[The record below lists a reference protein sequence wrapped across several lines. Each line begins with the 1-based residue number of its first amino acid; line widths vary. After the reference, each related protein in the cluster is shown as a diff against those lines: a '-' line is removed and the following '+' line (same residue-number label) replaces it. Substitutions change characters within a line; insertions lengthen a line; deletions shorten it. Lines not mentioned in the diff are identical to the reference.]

1 MLTAVSVFVDVSCDL
16 PIMGMLI
23 QEKLTRP
30 GRQSAWELR
39 YGYFIQALPSSD
51 HNCTVTDGQWWR
63 AQVYSMHRN
72 VLIALSRNSFKTFRC
87 VFFFTPP
94 SFIILTPRLPT

>member
-1 MLTAVSVFVDVSCDL
+1 MLASASVFVDVSCDL

-30 GRQSAWELR
+30 GRQSAEEPRCR
-39 YGYFIQALPSSD
+39 YYIGAFLSPD
-51 HNCTVTDGQWWR
+51 HNCTVTDGQWWS

-72 VLIALSRNSFKTFRC
+72 VLIAPNRNSFKAVRWGFFRLC
-87 VFFFTPP
+87 
-94 SFIILTPRLPT
+94 LPTQHLRLHS